1 MRKLEKVFPL
11 LFIHGFPFN
20 HTLWNEQFGDLQ
32 KAARLIAPDLRG
44 HGASQATPGA
54 YTMELV
60 ADDINAF
67 LDALRITDKVIL
79 CGLSLGGYMS
89 FPFYRKYAH
98 RLAGLILTAT
108 RASAD
113 TPEIKLNRENQ
124 IALTRTSGV
133 KAEIDLVLP
142 KFLAP
147 EAYRNRPELVKLV
160 RQIMESTSLEG
171 VLGDLMGMR
180 DRPDS
185 RPLLK
190 DMRLPVLIIH
200 GTDDQLIPLSEAEL
214 MRDEIPGAQLIVI
227 PDAGHLPNLE
237 QPDLFNQAVRQ
248 FISQFQS

>member
-1 MRKLEKVFPL
+1 MEYIQVRDFSMAYEQAGEGIPL
-11 LFIHGFPFN
+11 LFIHGFPLN
-20 HTLWNEQFGDLQ
+20 HTLWNGQFGALQ

-44 HGASQATPGA
+44 HGASQATPGV
-54 YTMELV
+54 YTMELI

-67 LDALRITDKVIL
+67 LDALRIIDKVIL

-113 TPEIKLNRENQ
+113 NPETKLNRENQ
-124 IALTRTSGV
+124 IALTRKSGV

-142 KFLAP
+142 KFLSP
-147 EAYRNRPELVKLV
+147 ETYKNRPELVQQV

-185 RPLLK
+185 LRC
-190 DMRLPVLIIH
+190 
-200 GTDDQLIPLSEAEL
+200 
-214 MRDEIPGAQLIVI
+214 
-227 PDAGHLPNLE
+227 
-237 QPDLFNQAVRQ
+237 
-248 FISQFQS
+248 